1 MIQDTIVRQHKLKND
16 AAMNAWLERNAI
28 VNHETKRLTVE
39 DNIDH
44 FKVNWVQ
51 NFLRILL
58 YSFHNEHV
66 LFESLQTT
74 LQYLKNCYNVKVYLQ
89 PSRTSTMEL
98 FLRK

>member
-1 MIQDTIVRQHKLKND
+1 MRPKD
-16 AAMNAWLERNAI
+16 WLWRIILIILRWTEYKI
-28 VNHETKRLTVE
+28 
-39 DNIDH
+39 
-44 FKVNWVQ
+44 
-51 NFLRILL
+51 FLRILL

-74 LQYLKNCYNVKVYLQ
+74 LQYLKNCYNLKVYLQ